1 MQPPLPR
8 RPPAPKALP
17 WLVLAAHLA
26 ALLLVGQALTPHERG
41 GTAAAPPPLWLR
53 LLREPNHTGP
63 APPPREVIPPTSA
76 EPRASRSVSAA
87 SQAPAPAAAA
97 APAPAAE
104 AITPPP
110 VEPPIAARIPEP
122 PASAPLDLRVAPS
135 RHPAPAAAMA
145 REDPRANTSR
155 LGSEERMSRT
165 LGTDLAL
172 RESADPNGTRT
183 FRRGADCVVARPARE
198 SQLNPF
204 NQGMYPTPRLVER
217 C

>member
-1 MQPPLPR
+1 MQPLLPR

-26 ALLLVGQALTPHERG
+26 ALLLVGQALTPHQRG
-41 GTAAAPPPLWLR
+41 GTAAAPRPLWLR
-53 LLREPNHTGP
+53 LLQEPDRAAA
-63 APPPREVIPPTSA
+63 APPPREVSPPMSA
-76 EPRASRSVSAA
+76 EPRPGRRVSATP
-87 SQAPAPAAAA
+87 QAPAPAAAV
-97 APAPAAE
+97 PSAE

-110 VEPPIAARIPEP
+110 AEPPIATRTPEP

-135 RHPAPAAAMA
+135 RQQARPPAAALA

-155 LGSEERMSRT
+155 LGSEQRLSRT
-165 LGTDLAL
+165 LGTDLTL
-172 RESADPNGTRT
+172 RESVDPNGTRT

-204 NQGMYPTPRLVER
+204 NQSMQPTPRLVDK